1 MKYLLKNLGLKNKI
15 LATPVL
21 IIFFLLIFGT
31 VAYWGMISQK
41 TSISDLFTVRF
52 KNYQDIATVV
62 NRLTTVHSNFY
73 KVISWTQAGFDEKRI
88 EELGNRQVTELKNI
102 EEFITGVIKTGALT
116 EKERNLY
123 EGLLKELKEY
133 SRKASDVIDM
143 VSADFSTAT
152 TMMVPAENTY
162 QNLSKTLQILWDLE
176 INLSRER
183 FDFSIQSFRE
193 VMQVSV
199 SVLIA
204 AVLLALFASFAVA
217 GLITS
222 PVKKVIEVVKR
233 TADGDLT
240 QEIFLDSKDE
250 IGDLVR
256 SFETMRVKMGS
267 AVGQCAEMSNTL
279 SDAATRQAASLEET
293 SSSLE
298 EMSSMTKQNAAN
310 AMEADKLMVLVRELI
325 DKTKTSMDKLN
336 GSINR
341 IVGSTEETQKI
352 IRTID
357 EIAFQTNLLALNA
370 AVEAARAG
378 EAGAG
383 FSVVAAEVRN
393 LALRAAEAAKNTS
406 NLIEDV
412 VGNIRGG
419 AALVATTEQDFKRVA
434 DNSSKAVNLV
444 AEIAG
449 ASREQSQGIE
459 QINTAVTEM
468 NNVTQTNAASSEE
481 LAAIMSAFKISDNGN
496 AKRIAYTRAE

>member
-1 MKYLLKNLGLKNKI
+1 MKIILNNLGLKNKI
-15 LATPVL
+15 LFTPVIVIFFL
-21 IIFFLLIFGT
+21 IIFGM

-41 TSISDLFTVRF
+41 SSINDLFSVRF

-73 KVISWTQAGFDEKRI
+73 KVISWTQAGFDVKRI
-88 EELGNRQVTELKNI
+88 ETLGNAQVSELKNI
-102 EEFITGVIKTGALT
+102 EEFINGVIKTGALM
-116 EKERNLY
+116 EKEQDLY
-123 EGLLKELKEY
+123 QSMLKDLKEY

-162 QNLSKTLQILWDLE
+162 QNLNKALQALWELE

-183 FDFSIQSFRE
+183 YDFSILRFRE
-193 VMQVSV
+193 VMKISGA
-199 SVLIA
+199 VLIT
-204 AVLLALFASFAVA
+204 AVLLGLFASFAVA
-217 GLITS
+217 RLITS
-222 PVKKVIEVVKR
+222 PIRKVIEIVKR
-233 TADGDLT
+233 TAEGDLT

-279 SDAATRQAASLEET
+279 SDTAARQAASLEET

-310 AMEADKLMVLVRELI
+310 AVEADKLMVLVRELI
-325 DKTKTSMDKLN
+325 DKTKISMDKLN
-336 GSINR
+336 ESINR

-352 IRTID
+352 IKTID

-383 FSVVAAEVRN
+383 FAVVAGEVRN

-406 NLIEDV
+406 NLIEDI

-419 AALVATTEQDFKRVA
+419 AALVETTEQDFKRVA

-444 AEIAG
+444 AEISG

-468 NNVTQTNAASSEE
+468 SNVTQTNAAGAEE
-481 LAAIMSAFKISDNGN
+481 LAGIMATFKIGDNGTGN
-496 AKRIAYTRAE
+496 RITLDRAE